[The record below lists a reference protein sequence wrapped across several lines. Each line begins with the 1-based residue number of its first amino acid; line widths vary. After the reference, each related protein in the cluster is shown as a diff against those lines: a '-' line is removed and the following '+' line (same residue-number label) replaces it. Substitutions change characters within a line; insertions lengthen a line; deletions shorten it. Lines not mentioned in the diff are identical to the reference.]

1 MALDAVRLSGRWV
14 DLVPTSPEHHDGLV
28 RAVEDGDLWRL
39 WYTGVPRPADV
50 AAHIDRVLGLQNKGS
65 MLPFTVFDKARGCIA
80 GMTTYTNVDL
90 DGPRLEVG
98 AT

>member
-1 MALDAVRLSGRWV
+1 V